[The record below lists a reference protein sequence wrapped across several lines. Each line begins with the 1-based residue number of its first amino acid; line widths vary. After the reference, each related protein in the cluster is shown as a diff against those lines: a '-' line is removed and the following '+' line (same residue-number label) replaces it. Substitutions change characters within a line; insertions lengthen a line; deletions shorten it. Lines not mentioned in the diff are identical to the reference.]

1 MKRKI
6 SIAEIEARF
15 GDINVSA
22 QEREKPAPVAAPTP
36 LSAAAFAP
44 SRSAPVEE
52 TASMDAAR
60 RPAAS
65 DRAETLLAAAL
76 QGKNSEQRVD
86 TQEAKQTPHS
96 EAETHLRT
104 DAPEKLPAARIAT
117 PASRASY
124 AAPDETKR
132 TASGET
138 QTHGERREYSGK
150 LLLRIPRE
158 LHRQLAEEARQNGV
172 SLNQYAL
179 YKLSK

>member
-15 GDINVSA
+15 GDINVPA
-22 QEREKPAPVAAPTP
+22 QGREKPAPEAAPTP
-36 LSAAAFAP
+36 VSAAAFAP
-44 SRSAPVEE
+44 SRPAPVEE
-52 TASMDAAR
+52 TAPMDATQ

-65 DRAETLLAAAL
+65 DHAEMLLAAAL
-76 QGKNSEQRVD
+76 QGKNAEQRVD
-86 TQEAKQTPHS
+86 TQGEKQTPHS
-96 EAETHLRT
+96 ETETPLLT
-104 DAPEKLPAARIAT
+104 DVPENPPAARIVT
-117 PASRASY
+117 PAPRALH
-124 AAPDETKR
+124 AAP
-132 TASGET
+132 GET
-138 QTHGERREYSGK
+138 QAHGERREYSGK